1 MADRTPP
8 LSVEEL
14 HALVA
19 SGEIDTVVLAFPDM
33 QGRLQGKRFAARFF
47 LDEVLHHGTEGC
59 NYLLAVDTEMN
70 TVDGYAMSSW
80 ERGYGD
86 FAMHPDLSTL
96 RRIPWHPGT
105 ALLIADL
112 AWGDGSPVVA
122 APRQILRRQLARLAE
137 LGYTAQV
144 GTELEFIVFKD
155 TYEQAWDANY
165 RGLTPANQYN
175 IDYSV
180 LGTGRIEPLLRRL
193 RNDMAGAGLTVES
206 AKGECNPGQH
216 EIAFRYDEALR
227 TCDQHALYKTG
238 AKEIAAQ
245 EGCSITFM
253 AKYNER
259 EGNSCHIHLSL
270 ADADGNNAMAGSPDD
285 PGGMSD
291 VMRHFLAGQLA
302 ALRDF
307 SLLYAPNINSYKRF
321 QPGSFA
327 PTAVA
332 WGPRQPHLC
341 AARRRPRPLPAL
353 REPPPRRGRQPPPG
367 RRRSR
372 RGRPV
377 RHRRAAGTARA
388 LPGQRLHRR
397 LRTRPHHPAGGR
409 RAVGEQPDRQG
420 RLRFRGGRPL
430 PQHGARRA
438 GCLRRRG
445 HRLGAAPLLRT
456 PVKGRPVTDPHQLLV
471 RNPATEETVALVPA
485 AGPQDVDAAVARAAR
500 VQPAWAALAPADRAR
515 LLRRFA
521 DTVDAHLEELAR
533 LEVREAGHTVGN
545 ARWEAGNARDLLL
558 YAAGGAERLLGKQ
571 IPVPGGWNV
580 TSRNPWA

>member
-1 MADRTPP
+1 MADRTAP
-8 LSVEEL
+8 LPVDEL
-14 HALVA
+14 RALVE

-47 LDEVLHHGTEGC
+47 LDEVLEHGTEGC
-59 NYLLAVDTEMN
+59 NYLLAVDPEMN

-86 FAMHPDLSTL
+86 FAMRPDTATL

-105 ALLIADL
+105 ALLVADL
-112 AWGDGSPVVA
+112 AWNDGAPVVA
-122 APRQILRRQLARLAE
+122 APRQILRRQLDRLAE

-155 TYEQAWDANY
+155 SYEQAWDAGY

-175 IDYSV
+175 IDYSI

-216 EIAFRYDEALR
+216 EIVFRYDEALT

-245 EGCSITFM
+245 EGVSITFM

-270 ADADGNNAMAGSPDD
+270 TDADGTNVMAGPD
-285 PGGMSD
+285 GMSP

-332 WGPRQPHLC
+332 WGHDNRTC
-341 AARRRPRPLPAL
+341 AL
-353 REPPPRRGRQPPPG
+353 RVVGHGRSTRFENRLPG
-367 RRRSR
+367 
-372 RGRPV
+372 GDVNPYLAV
-377 RHRRAAGTARA
+377 AGLVAAGLYGIENQLELPEPCPGNAYTAGFA
-388 LPGQRLHRR
+388 HVPTS
-397 LRTRPHHPAGGR
+397 LREAAELWENSPIAK
-409 RAVGEQPDRQG
+409 AA
-420 RLRFRGGRPL
+420 F
-430 PQHGARRA
+430 GAEVVDHYRNMARVE
-438 GCLRRRG
+438 L
-445 HRLGAAPLLRT
+445 AAF
-456 PVKGRPVTDPHQLLV
+456 
-471 RNPATEETVALVPA
+471 
-485 AGPQDVDAAVARAAR
+485 DAAVTD
-500 VQPAWAALAPADRAR
+500 WE
-515 LLRRFA
+515 LRRSF
-521 DTVDAHLEELAR
+521 
-533 LEVREAGHTVGN
+533 
-545 ARWEAGNARDLLL
+545 
-558 YAAGGAERLLGKQ
+558 ERL
-571 IPVPGGWNV
+571 
-580 TSRNPWA
+580 